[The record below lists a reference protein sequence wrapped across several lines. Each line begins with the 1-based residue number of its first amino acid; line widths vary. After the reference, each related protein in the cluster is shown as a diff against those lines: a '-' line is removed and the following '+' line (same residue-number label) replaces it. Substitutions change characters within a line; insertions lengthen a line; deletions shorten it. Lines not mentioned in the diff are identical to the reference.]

1 MLPSLTTSPDGPD
14 HTARPAGAERT
25 RRATGGIVYGTR
37 VPAERRWARSARDG
51 APALLA
57 LALSPVVAALAPGA
71 ERPLARM
78 RGLIELERRLGLF
91 FEPTVHAW
99 FGARPSLMRALRL
112 TYVAAHVPGALGV
125 LAWTRRAHP
134 QAFPL
139 ARDTF
144 AATQA
149 LAAIGYVIA
158 PTAPPRMI
166 TGLGYDDRPRP
177 GDHGLGRSI
186 QSPYAAMPSAHTAFS
201 VVAAGTVW
209 ALARSRP
216 VARSRAPVPAR
227 GRRRDHRDRRSH
239 LARRAR
245 RAGHRGPR
253 LRERPRSR
261 LGTAG
266 PRRSSEARSEASMHA
281 TSSVV
286 PTRGHRLSWSVW
298 RRPYSTAD
306 APRR

>member
-1 MLPSLTTSPDGPD
+1 MPT
-14 HTARPAGAERT
+14 
-25 RRATGGIVYGTR
+25 
-37 VPAERRWARSARDG
+37 ERRWERAARDA

-57 LALSPVVAALAPGA
+57 LALSPVAAALAPGS

-78 RGLIELERRLGLF
+78 RGLIEMERRLGLF

-99 FGARPSLMRALRL
+99 FGARPPLMRALRL
-112 TYVAAHVPGALGV
+112 TYIAAHVPVALGV
-125 LAWTRRAHP
+125 LAWTRRARP
-134 QAFPL
+134 QAFPQ

-166 TGLGYDDRPRP
+166 AGLGYDDRPRP

-186 QSPYAAMPSAHTAFS
+186 QSPYAAMPSAHAAFS

-216 VARSRAPVPAR
+216 VRAAALLYPPAVIAEVIATGDHVWLDAVGGLIVAGLGFASARATNRV
-227 GRRRDHRDRRSH
+227 
-239 LARRAR
+239 
-245 RAGHRGPR
+245 
-253 LRERPRSR
+253 RSR
-261 LGTAG
+261 LSVGHGRGESRRFAISEAVRLAG
-266 PRRSSEARSEASMHA
+266 PAA
-281 TSSVV
+281 
-286 PTRGHRLSWSVW
+286 
-298 RRPYSTAD
+298 
-306 APRR
+306 

>member
-1 MLPSLTTSPDGPD
+1 MIAYPSR
-14 HTARPAGAERT
+14 RPASANVDRLDPTERNLKVLETEPT

-37 VPAERRWARSARDG
+37 VPAERRWARCARDG

-57 LALSPVVAALAPGA
+57 LALSPVVAAVAPGS

-78 RGLIELERRLGLF
+78 RGLIDMERRLGLF

-99 FGARPSLMRALRL
+99 FGARPPLMQALRL
-112 TYVAAHVPGALGV
+112 TYIAAHVPVALGV

-134 QAFPL
+134 QAFPQ

-149 LAAIGYVIA
+149 LAALGYVIS

-166 TGLGYDDRPRP
+166 AGLGYDDRPRP

-216 VARSRAPVPAR
+216 IRAAALLYPPAVVVEIIATGDHIWLDAIGGLVIAGLGFASARATHGAYDRF
-227 GRRRDHRDRRSH
+227 RRS
-239 LARRAR
+239 
-245 RAGHRGPR
+245 
-253 LRERPRSR
+253 ERVR
-261 LGTAG
+261 
-266 PRRSSEARSEASMHA
+266 
-281 TSSVV
+281 
-286 PTRGHRLSWSVW
+286 
-298 RRPYSTAD
+298 
-306 APRR
+306 